1 MDAGIIALQER
12 LAHQEAAIDELT
24 RQSLAHTDLIGQLQA
39 RVKQLEGQLRDL
51 SDRVGQESEDAP
63 PPHY

>member
-1 MDAGIIALQER
+1 MRPEIVELQER

-24 RQSLAHTDLIGQLQA
+24 RQSLVQQDTIERLLA
-39 RVKQLEGQLRDL
+39 RVAELERLARDL
-51 SDRVGQESEDAP
+51 AERVGQESEDAP